1 MGCRIESVKAAR
13 YQLNCVCD
21 ALSSLRENITGCDLI
36 SECES
41 LENEI
46 TSYEFV
52 VSLVVWYDILDKI
65 HAISKVWQSEH
76 IALRCGLSSLLKRIF
91 KRSFKMPR
99 KSSAVWRFFSKED
112 VNRATCNLCGKSCS
126 TSGNTT
132 NIANHLKS
140 KHLDAFESL
149 TSGILEDSTNVES
162 AKWDGTEHVIESEI
176 TSEKKKPAINNIIGR
191 ARIEEIDEQGANK
204 GTSGDNPHVI
214 TVSYEKQSSNVDVP
228 YLNFSD

>member
-1 MGCRIESVKAAR
+1 
-13 YQLNCVCD
+13 
-21 ALSSLRENITGCDLI
+21 
-36 SECES
+36 
-41 LENEI
+41 
-46 TSYEFV
+46 
-52 VSLVVWYDILDKI
+52 
-65 HAISKVWQSEH
+65 
-76 IALRCGLSSLLKRIF
+76 
-91 KRSFKMPR
+91 MPR

-176 TSEKKKPAINNIIGR
+176 TSEKKKPAVKKRKRKNMVLECSPEHVQRDESFFTYNNNNNNSNNSFSASSEFETELDIFGRSISAQLKKLPERKAIKLTLQINNIIGR

-228 YLNFSD
+228 YLKQEKMVHNMRRY

>member
-1 MGCRIESVKAAR
+1 
-13 YQLNCVCD
+13 
-21 ALSSLRENITGCDLI
+21 
-36 SECES
+36 
-41 LENEI
+41 
-46 TSYEFV
+46 
-52 VSLVVWYDILDKI
+52 
-65 HAISKVWQSEH
+65 
-76 IALRCGLSSLLKRIF
+76 
-91 KRSFKMPR
+91 MPR
-99 KSSAVWRFFSKED
+99 KSSAVWRFFNKDD

-149 TSGILEDSTNVES
+149 NSGILEDTSNVEN

-176 TSEKKKPAINNIIGR
+176 TETKKPVVKKRKRKNMVLECSPENVHREESFFNYNNNNNSNNSFSASSEFETELDIFGRSISAQLKKLPERKAIKLTLQINNMIGR

-228 YLNFSD
+228 YLK